1 MPTDPES
8 ELIAQQ
14 MKHTIDLLRFEI
26 ESLKA
31 ETAHNRE
38 MTDLRLGELEACRDD
53 HESRLRA
60 LQDGVTSFKVWSG
73 LSNAGTSVLSL
84 IALFRTFF
92 GV

>member
-1 MPTDPES
+1 MHTDAES

-31 ETAHNRE
+31 EAAHNRQ
-38 MTDLRLGELEACRDD
+38 MTDHRLGELEARSDD
-53 HESRLRA
+53 HETRLRT

-92 GV
+92 GM

>member
-1 MPTDPES
+1 MHTDPES

-31 ETAHNRE
+31 EVAHNRQ
-38 MTDLRLGELEACRDD
+38 MTDHRLGELETCSDD
-53 HESRLRA
+53 HETRLRA

>member
-1 MPTDPES
+1 MHPDPES

-26 ESLKA
+26 ETLKA
-31 ETAHNRE
+31 ETVHSRQ
-38 MTDLRLGELEACRDD
+38 MTDHRLQALEACTKD
-53 HESRLRA
+53 HEARLRT

-84 IALFRTFF
+84 IALLRTFF